1 MKRGIQG
8 SLTRMNSGK
17 EQFSTYFPYPLPPE
31 INYPEIGKWLEKA
44 NTAIGELNGVIE
56 ALPDP
61 DSINYMYMKKEAV
74 LSSQIEGKQST
85 FDDLLRYEASQ
96 TISVPVRD
104 VVEISSYVKALDSGL
119 ERLHTLPVSLRLIRE
134 VHEVLLTD
142 TRGSDKMPGEFRR
155 SQNWIGGTRP
165 GNAHFVPVGPDQISE
180 ALDSF
185 EKFMAHDDDLPI
197 LVKAAMLHY
206 QFETIH
212 AFLDGNGR
220 VGRLLITLYLT
231 AQGFLHTPYL
241 YLSLFFK
248 KHRSLYY
255 EYLDTVRFTGDWEV
269 WINFFL
275 EGIVETAEDA
285 KNTLNQI
292 QTLFKKDTEA
302 VNKIGRARLSATLVL
317 EQFKQKPV
325 LSISEIMSR
334 TGYSRP
340 TAISAVNRLRKLEI
354 LSVLKDKKTIQLY
367 VYEKFV
373 GMLRS

>member
-8 SLTRMNSGK
+8 SLTQINSGK

-31 INYPEIGKWLEKA
+31 INYQEIGKWLEKA
-44 NTAIGELNGVIE
+44 NTAIGELNAFIE

-61 DSINYMYMKKEAV
+61 DIINYMYMRKEAV
-74 LSSQIEGKQST
+74 LSSQIEGAQST

-96 TISVPVRD
+96 TISVPVRG
-104 VVEISSYVKALDSGL
+104 VVEISSYLKALDSGL

-134 VHEVLLTD
+134 IHEVLLTG

-165 GNAHFVPVGPDQISE
+165 ENAHFVPVGPDQLSE

-197 LVKAAMLHY
+197 LVKTAMLHY

-241 YLSLFFK
+241 YLSLFFN

-292 QTLFKKDTEA
+292 QELFKKDTEA
-302 VNKIGRARLSATLVL
+302 VNKIGRARISATLVL

-325 LSISEIMSR
+325 LSISEVMSR

-367 VYEKFV
+367 AYEKFV